1 MALSYLQEAQINA
14 GLLTSQHLDMKQDSE
29 KQSLSPPLNNNTS
42 PVMFPGMGSTAAGL
56 SMLTPQQLLAASRTA
71 ALMAAGIPVS
81 LHATLAAS
89 PSLYRHHQTLFGGW
103 APPAAS
109 SPPSPGPV
117 SPALSTKSA
126 SRRTNTTTTNNN
138 NNNNVVSSSGDR
150 ISKKS
155 HQATKRKATKSKAE
169 SVQTAVEGSAPLS
182 PPTSVSPEAGKDGRD
197 KVFTC
202 GVCSRSFG
210 YKHVLQNHERTH
222 TGEKPFECPECHKRF
237 TRDHHL
243 KTHMRLHTGEKPYH
257 CSHCDRHF
265 VQVANLRRH
274 LRVHTGERPY
284 ACELCSAKFS
294 DSNQLKA
301 HLLIHKG
308 EKPFECEHCQMR
320 FRRRHHLMHHKCGTG
335 ANAAGQIPRS
345 QVASPSLAS
354 DDLDEDIDIDID
366 VEMEEPES
374 TPLAAR
380 KTMTPV
386 RPAHR
391 QLPSPV
397 VGTSM
402 PMPLNLSGIPVDL
415 PEQTEPEDLSMSTGL
430 HRPHSHSHS
439 SGDSPMSRSPSSDTI
454 HEEDEEELLDV
465 SEASPSSLFLQNH
478 RNQYVHHLASLGNPT
493 TTNVGHAS

>member
-1 MALSYLQEAQINA
+1 MALSYLQEAQLNA
-14 GLLTSQHLDMKQDSE
+14 GLITSQHLDMKQESE
-29 KQSLSPPLNNNTS
+29 KQQLSPALNNNTS
-42 PVMFPGMGSTAAGL
+42 QAIFPGMGSATAGL
-56 SMLTPQQLLAASRTA
+56 PMLTPQQLLAASRTA

-81 LHATLAAS
+81 LHATLTGS
-89 PSLYRHHQTLFGGW
+89 SSLYRHHPTLFGGW
-103 APPAAS
+103 VPPAAS
-109 SPPSPGPV
+109 SPPLPLHHSSRSV
-117 SPALSTKSA
+117 SPALSTKSTSRKISNIA
-126 SRRTNTTTTNNN
+126 SNNNNNNN
-138 NNNNVVSSSGDR
+138 NNNNVVSSNGDKTT
-150 ISKKS
+150 KKG
-155 HQATKRKATKSKAE
+155 QAAKRKTTKSKNDV
-169 SVQTAVEGSAPLS
+169 VQTTVEGLAPLS
-182 PPTSVSPEAGKDGRD
+182 PPTSVSPEVGKDGRD

-257 CSHCDRHF
+257 CSHCDRQF

-320 FRRRHHLMHHKCGTG
+320 FRRRHHLMHHKCCTSGV
-335 ANAAGQIPRS
+335 PRS

-354 DDLDEDIDIDID
+354 DDLDEDLDIDID
-366 VEMEEPES
+366 VEIDETETTLSMGS
-374 TPLAAR
+374 R
-380 KTMTPV
+380 KPMTPV
-386 RPAHR
+386 KLAHR
-391 QLPSPV
+391 QLPSPALKASI
-397 VGTSM
+397 SM
-402 PMPLNLSGIPVDL
+402 PLDLTGIPVDL
-415 PEQTEPEDLSMSTGL
+415 PEQTEPEDLSMSTGM
-430 HRPHSHSHS
+430 HRPLNFSHS
-439 SGDSPMSRSPSSDTI
+439 SMDSPMSHSPSSDTI
-454 HEEDEEELLDV
+454 HEEEDEDLDV

-478 RNQYVHHLASLGNPT
+478 SRSTVT
-493 TTNVGHAS
+493 I

>member
-1 MALSYLQEAQINA
+1 
-14 GLLTSQHLDMKQDSE
+14 QHLDMKQEPE
-29 KQSLSPPLNNNTS
+29 KQPLSPPLNNNTS
-42 PVMFPGMGSTAAGL
+42 QVMFPGMGNAAAGL

-71 ALMAAGIPVS
+71 ALAAKRKT
-81 LHATLAAS
+81 A
-89 PSLYRHHQTLFGGW
+89 
-103 APPAAS
+103 
-109 SPPSPGPV
+109 
-117 SPALSTKSA
+117 KSK
-126 SRRTNTTTTNNN
+126 TET
-138 NNNNVVSSSGDR
+138 V
-150 ISKKS
+150 
-155 HQATKRKATKSKAE
+155 QAT
-169 SVQTAVEGSAPLS
+169 VEGTAPLS

-257 CSHCDRHF
+257 CSHCDRQF

-335 ANAAGQIPRS
+335 GVSRS

-354 DDLDEDIDIDID
+354 DDLDEDMDIDID
-366 VEMEEPES
+366 VEMEEPDA
-374 TPLAAR
+374 TTLMAKKP
-380 KTMTPV
+380 MTQV

-397 VGTSM
+397 VNASM

-415 PEQTEPEDLSMSTGL
+415 PEQTEPEDLSMSTGM

-454 HEEDEEELLDV
+454 HEEEDEELDV

-493 TTNVGHAS
+493 NVGHAS